1 MDHRFHARVKRSRS
15 AEVTFPLL
23 RHPSR
28 QVAGATAAMHRL
40 SRRGQPEPFLGPLMC
55 FHFAFA
61 SGHVVILCV
70 ADALGAV
77 I

>member
-15 AEVTFPLL
+15 AEIAFPLL
-23 RHPSR
+23 GHPSR

-40 SRRGQPEPFLGPLMC
+40 SRRGQTEPFLGSLVC
-55 FHFAFA
+55 FHFAFVG
-61 SGHVVILCV
+61 GHVVILCV
-70 ADALGAV
+70 ADVLGAV